1 MHHKI
6 ITGDALEQLK
16 KLPDCSVDCCVTSPP
31 YYGLRDYGTA
41 QWIGGDENCD
51 HINPKANFLRRSENI
66 NEHCGTGISR
76 KHKNCCQQYK
86 TVCEKCGAV
95 RIDNQIGLEE
105 TLEEYIDKLVKVF
118 HEVKRVLKDDGTL
131 WLNIGD
137 SYAGSGKGSAVYPGN
152 AAKFMQGTNRGMLGA
167 KATAQIKIPQ
177 GMQRKELMGVPWLL
191 AFALRADGWQLRQDI
206 IWYKPNCMPESVKD
220 RCTKSHEYIFLFS
233 KSPKYY
239 FDYKAIMEPAVGFDN
254 SYPRG
259 SRGALTPN
267 SGRRKGNSK
276 SFRGGAYTNNWS
288 FDNSSPAERETH
300 GNAPNETGLRRKR
313 SVWSIST
320 RGYAEAHYA
329 TFPES
334 LVEPCILAGCRP
346 GGVVL
351 DPFLGSGTT
360 AVVATKHCRGC
371 IGIELNPISVKIA
384 IGRLEGGSL

>member
-1 MHHKI
+1 MTCKI
-6 ITGDALEQLK
+6 ITGDAFEQLK

-41 QWIGGDENCD
+41 QWTGGDGTCD
-51 HINPKANFLRRSENI
+51 HIDPKANFLRRSENI
-66 NEHCGTGISR
+66 NERCGTGISH

-95 RIDNQIGLEE
+95 RMDNQIGLEE

-137 SYAGSGKGSAVYPGN
+137 SYAGSGKGAAAYPGN
-152 AAKFMQGTNRGMLGA
+152 AAKYKQGTNRGMLGA
-167 KATAQIKIPQ
+167 KATTEIKIPQ
-177 GMQRKELMGVPWLL
+177 GMKRKDLMGVPWLL
-191 AFALRADGWQLRQDI
+191 AFALRADGWYLRQDI
-206 IWYKPNCMPESVKD
+206 IWYKPNCMPESVTD

-233 KSPKYY
+233 KYPKYY
-239 FDYKAIMEPAVGFDN
+239 FDYKTIMEPAVGFDK
-254 SYPRG
+254 SSPRG
-259 SRGALTPN
+259 SKGTMTPN

-276 SFRGGAYTNNWS
+276 SFRGGGTYTNNQL
-288 FDNSSPAERETH
+288 FNNSTSAERETH

-313 SVWSIST
+313 SVWNIPT
-320 RGYAEAHYA
+320 RGYTEAHYA

-334 LVEPCILAGCRP
+334 LVEPCVLAGCRP

-360 AVVATKHCRGC
+360 AVVTAKHGRGF
-371 IGIELNPISVKIA
+371 IGIELNPNNVNMARKRVGI
-384 IGRLEGGSL
+384 